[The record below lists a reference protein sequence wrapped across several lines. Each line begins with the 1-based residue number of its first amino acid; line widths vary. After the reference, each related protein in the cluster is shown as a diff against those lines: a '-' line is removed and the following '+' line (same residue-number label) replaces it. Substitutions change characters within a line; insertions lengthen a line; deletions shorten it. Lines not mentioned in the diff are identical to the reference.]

1 MKWSFVEEFDN
12 VVEKFETI
20 YQDDVKFTEQIAK
33 GAFCEEGQRYS
44 SELKK
49 CEPCPVGTYQDNP
62 EHRSTSCK
70 DHPDVPTSKCPNGHY
85 NDLSQEDIQEHKD
98 KIADRAINAE
108 DLCKQHANFV
118 PNQCNTNRYIN
129 PQIVNI
135 QNKTKDKPLKEDDYC
150 LTQPTAASITCPN
163 SAYVDPAKYAE
174 VVNAKL
180 EKVVAKDV
188 CTYVKLHNIST
199 SVSESNFDKAS
210 NTRQFRTIKFVGKVD
225 WDGKVSI
232 IRTHANNTHVAGS
245 PHTNVAVKKNVD
257 FSVTRVEP
265 DVGDHY
271 YKIYFADA
279 KGRGFDLKRGV
290 KVHLYNFQFQLKN
303 RGHQYVRKGSDRYKR
318 PDFKGQNYHKVT
330 NNENTFDKNQS
341 KKDQLV
347 TYTAGNSRGS
357 GTLSATSK
365 ATVYNTSFSVANY
378 AKQTVK
384 VGANHHVLT
393 SKDFHRDNMEHY
405 KSAGYPG
412 TNSGGTDTTYNIDH
426 YFRDTRDHGYTSSVR
441 TTVRKYT
448 FSRASFKNISIK
460 DGQAHGWGHMVS
472 SWGTN
477 SHISHAEENWH
488 GTRDVHAWQDG
499 LSQSAGN
506 WNIRFHTYNSVTNG
520 EGAWTS
526 ATMYVAAAS
535 RYFTLRLRSGLRY
548 NYAFTWRKT
557 HYHSARD
564 ADGRV
569 INWSY
574 WYDATAYRSF
584 QFGLHAM
591 NGQIQLSWNSMSPQH
606 YLAYGQIGN
615 GTGVRWNQSRGYY
628 NIPGGHGS
636 SSTSDWLSIYTW
648 AGDD

>member
-98 KIADRAINAE
+98 KVADRAINAE

-118 PNQCNTNRYIN
+118 ANQCNTNRYIN

-135 QNKTKDKPLKEDDYC
+135 QNKTKDKPLKEADYC

-210 NTRQFRTIKFVGKVD
+210 NTRQFRTIKFAGKVD

-245 PHTNVAVKKNVD
+245 PHTNVAVRKNVD

-265 DVGDHY
+265 DIGDHY

-330 NNENTFDKNQS
+330 NNENTFNKNQS
-341 KKDQLV
+341 KDQHV

-384 VGANHHVLT
+384 VGLNHHVLT

-441 TTVRKYT
+441 TTIRKYT
-448 FSRASFKNISIK
+448 FSRASFKNISITA
-460 DGQAHGWGHMVS
+460 GQWHGWGHMVS

-488 GTRDVHAWQDG
+488 GTRDVHAWSDG
-499 LSQSAGN
+499 LSSRVGN
-506 WNIRFHTYNSVTNG
+506 HSIRFHTYNSITGG

-526 ATMYVAAAS
+526 ATMYVAATS

-557 HYHSARD
+557 HYHSVKD
-564 ADGRV
+564 AAGRV

-574 WYDATAYRSF
+574 WYDATAHRTF

-591 NGQIQLSWNSMSPQH
+591 NGQIQLSWNSMSPYH
-606 YLAYGQIGN
+606 SLAYGSISG
-615 GTGVRWNQSRGYY
+615 GARVGRGYR

-636 SSTSDWLSIYTW
+636 SSTSDWLNIYTW